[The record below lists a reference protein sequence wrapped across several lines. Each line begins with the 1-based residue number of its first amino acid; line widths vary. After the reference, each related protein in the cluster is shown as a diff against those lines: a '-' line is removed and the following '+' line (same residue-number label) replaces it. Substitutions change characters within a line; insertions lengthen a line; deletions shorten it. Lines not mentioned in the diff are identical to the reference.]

1 MARLIDRTYVANTT
15 IGLDIQN
22 VQYGVFAAEDIKK
35 GEIIMECVIPFEWL
49 YKNTKAMR
57 SYRMGLHDKKAG
69 YLGDYVPLG
78 NSMVVNEGQ
87 GNKQSL
93 FWLADME
100 NRILRGT
107 AIKDIKKD
115 EEILWD
121 YTHQYPPDPLT

>member
-1 MARLIDRTYVANTT
+1 
-15 IGLDIQN
+15 
-22 VQYGVFAAEDIKK
+22 
-35 GEIIMECVIPFEWL
+35 
-49 YKNTKAMR
+49 
-57 SYRMGLHDKKAG
+57 
-69 YLGDYVPLG
+69 
-78 NSMVVNEGQ
+78 